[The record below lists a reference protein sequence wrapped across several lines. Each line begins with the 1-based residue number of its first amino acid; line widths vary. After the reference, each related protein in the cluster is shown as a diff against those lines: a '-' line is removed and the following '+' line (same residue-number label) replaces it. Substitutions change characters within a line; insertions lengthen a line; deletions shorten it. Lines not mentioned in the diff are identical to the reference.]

1 MPLHLES
8 LESPQIPQLKGEHT
22 VVQKVSRTPLSTIAS
37 VLTLVGPR
45 VIASINILNT
55 TPQYNHEQKNW
66 TKKLD
71 WSLPC
76 FYLVCINQS
85 S

>member
-37 VLTLVGPR
+37 VLTLVGPK

-55 TPQYNHEQKNW
+55 TPQYNHEQKTGQKNW
-66 TKKLD
+66 TG
-71 WSLPC
+71 PYPV
-76 FYLVCINQS
+76 FT
-85 S
+85 